1 MKTHFKIIK
10 LNETPHW
17 DDSVV
22 EKAGNI
28 YGYYLIDVSR
38 ETHLCSIQASYEAHF
53 LYNRL
58 DNTDGFSE
66 EELTEN
72 ERNNGG
78 EEISYFDVNSKFTV
92 VKDFG
97 EVEAE
102 DYVPRMNPTE
112 EEIYKSYQEM
122 LLEQIKCNPIE

>member
-1 MKTHFKIIK
+1 MTTHFKIIK
-10 LNETPHW
+10 LNETSNW

-22 EKAGNI
+22 ERAGNI

-53 LYNRL
+53 LYNRF
-58 DNTDGFSE
+58 DNMGGFSE
-66 EELTEN
+66 EEITEH
-72 ERNNGG
+72 ESNNGG

-97 EVEAE
+97 EAEAE
-102 DYVPRMNPTE
+102 DYTNHFKPTE
-112 EEIYKSYQEM
+112 EEIYESYQQM